1 MVGVVAARV
10 AQAGD
15 PPRIVFESDRWDTI
29 NDDPRKQAITD
40 AGNMRLNLSNAGTFG
55 DAFGSREKPSME
67 WPARSGIDHL
77 VRGAVWVG
85 AISAATGDTLVS
97 TGGRDAYYL
106 DPIFQHSEYTPVEAV
121 APQEFSRLRTSPF
134 FRPGTVSDENFHT
147 VYVDSLPVVKQAGS
161 ERHTP
166 MNIRI
171 VQNTYGWGFDPVDDF
186 VIVELNIVNVGE
198 VALQDLWLGIYSEL
212 VTNNRNFYPDW
223 PPGGRW
229 FDFQF
234 PEWDGEQRLLANH
247 HDRGPQQGATE
258 YGGIKILGTGGSGP
272 FGRGPDSISTKQI
285 SLSAWS
291 WTPSQFLVWKDD
303 SLYVRMNTG
312 ITEFPEGI
320 PDPGNTE
327 VNPVTVLSVGPFT
340 LLAPGDTVQAVFAF
354 LAGDDVP
361 DLEKNAFW
369 AQKAYDDK
377 YALPSPPSSPI
388 LHAYPRHREVVL
400 RWSEHPEFEPD
411 PASKLVDF
419 QGYRVYL
426 SMTPLSRDFRPV
438 RQYDIQDGV
447 GFDTG
452 LNAIRLDA
460 PYITEAGDT
469 LWYELRL
476 PDMPDGFKRYVAVT
490 SYDHQVGDPPTL
502 EGGVLANSIYFVTG
516 PDAEQARGARITV
529 FPNPYRGES
538 GFDVR
543 NPDGSINPR
552 KRVLWFVNLP
562 ERASIRIYTLAGD
575 LVREYE
581 FDAAT
586 YTGVETQGIRADRA
600 DRFAGRNRIRPA
612 ERRCAGDRL
621 RTLPLLGA

>member
-1 MVGVVAARV
+1 
-10 AQAGD
+10 
-15 PPRIVFESDRWDTI
+15 
-29 NDDPRKQAITD
+29 
-40 AGNMRLNLSNAGTFG
+40 
-55 DAFGSREKPSME
+55 
-67 WPARSGIDHL
+67 
-77 VRGAVWVG
+77 
-85 AISAATGDTLVS
+85 
-97 TGGRDAYYL
+97 
-106 DPIFQHSEYTPVEAV
+106 
-121 APQEFSRLRTSPF
+121 
-134 FRPGTVSDENFHT
+134 
-147 VYVDSLPVVKQAGS
+147 
-161 ERHTP
+161 
-166 MNIRI
+166 
-171 VQNTYGWGFDPVDDF
+171 
-186 VIVELNIVNVGE
+186 
-198 VALQDLWLGIYSEL
+198 
-212 VTNNRNFYPDW
+212 
-223 PPGGRW
+223 
-229 FDFQF
+229 
-234 PEWDGEQRLLANH
+234 
-247 HDRGPQQGATE
+247 
-258 YGGIKILGTGGSGP
+258 
-272 FGRGPDSISTKQI
+272 
-285 SLSAWS
+285 
-291 WTPSQFLVWKDD
+291 
-303 SLYVRMNTG
+303 
-312 ITEFPEGI
+312 
-320 PDPGNTE
+320 
-327 VNPVTVLSVGPFT
+327 
-340 LLAPGDTVQAVFAF
+340 
-354 LAGDDVP
+354 
-361 DLEKNAFW
+361 
-369 AQKAYDDK
+369 
-377 YALPSPPSSPI
+377 
-388 LHAYPRHREVVL
+388 VL

-600 DRFAGRNRIRPA
+600 DRFAGRNLVTSGTMAGFDLLNADAQEIASGLYLFSVRDKDTGETQQGKFMVIR
-612 ERRCAGDRL
+612 
-621 RTLPLLGA
+621 